1 MEKQGILTQCHQ
13 TFSANYHGLW
23 IISLGWSEILLS
35 TSDFRHHSLGEIS
48 LDFFINRGF
57 CCLQQSQYS
66 SIQLFKLLGSL
77 HIHYLV
83 NIYFCIFLFVCFG
96 LPPVNFFWSCFW
108 YCFFPFFQESI
119 LLLSIIAST
128 FWPLLSFQLFH
139 TRQLWEKFSFEQ
151 SKFSLQGEIYRDIS
165 KKHDIG

>member
-35 TSDFRHHSLGEIS
+35 TSDFRHHLLGEIS

-66 SIQLFKLLGSL
+66 SIQFFKFLDTL

-83 NIYFCIFLFVCFG
+83 YIYFSIFLFVCFG
-96 LPPVNFFWSCFW
+96 LPPVNFFGPVQFSP
-108 YCFFPFFQESI
+108 FFPRKYSPVHHCWYFLTFIEFLAFSHQIALGKVFF
-119 LLLSIIAST
+119 
-128 FWPLLSFQLFH
+128 
-139 TRQLWEKFSFEQ
+139 
-151 SKFSLQGEIYRDIS
+151 
-165 KKHDIG
+165 